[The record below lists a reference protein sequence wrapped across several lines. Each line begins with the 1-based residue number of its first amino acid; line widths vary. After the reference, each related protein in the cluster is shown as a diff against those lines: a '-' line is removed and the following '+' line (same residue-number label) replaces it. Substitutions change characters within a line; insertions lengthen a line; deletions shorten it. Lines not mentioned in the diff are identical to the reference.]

1 MLDTT
6 LTQERLTINGRTIV
20 VNMAGVGEPVVLW
33 HGAGTFT
40 GWDWIKPL
48 ADGYRLIAP
57 VHPGYGESED
67 DQQITS
73 IQDYVMTY
81 LDLFDELGLET
92 FSLVGH
98 SLGGW
103 MAATFAT
110 QHARRLRKLVLV
122 SPVGLRV
129 HSAPTADLFRVEPQ
143 DLLPMLVADPA
154 FFAGKFPD
162 PPTIDMLVNQFREMS
177 STARVAWE
185 RNYDPKLPRYLHR
198 VTVPTLLLWGDQD
211 RLVPV
216 QQAAVWAS
224 SLPNVQ
230 IRTVPNVGHLVLEE
244 NPTGMRIVKEFLSET
259 A

>member
-1 MLDTT
+1 MLDTQ
-6 LTQERLTINGRTIV
+6 LRQERLTVNGRTIV
-20 VNMAGVGEPVVLW
+20 VNMAGEGEPVVLW

-67 DQQITS
+67 DPRITS

-81 LDLFDELGLET
+81 LDLFDEFGLDT
-92 FSLVGH
+92 FNLVGH

-122 SPVGLRV
+122 SPAGLHV
-129 HSAPTADLFRVEPQ
+129 ADAPTVDIVRLEPEA
-143 DLLPMLVADPA
+143 LLPTQVADMR
-154 FFAGKFPD
+154 FFEGKLPNPPD
-162 PPTIDMLVNQFREMS
+162 IDMLVNAYRELS

-185 RNYDPKLPRYLHR
+185 R
-198 VTVPTLLLWGDQD
+198 
-211 RLVPV
+211 
-216 QQAAVWAS
+216 
-224 SLPNVQ
+224 
-230 IRTVPNVGHLVLEE
+230 
-244 NPTGMRIVKEFLSET
+244 
-259 A
+259 